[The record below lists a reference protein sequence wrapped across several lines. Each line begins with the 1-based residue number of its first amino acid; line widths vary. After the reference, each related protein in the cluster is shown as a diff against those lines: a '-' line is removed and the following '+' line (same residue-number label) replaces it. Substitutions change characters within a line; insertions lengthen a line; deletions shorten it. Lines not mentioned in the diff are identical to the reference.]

1 MRQPVKYEF
10 VYEMR
15 VKEDKYLTNW
25 IFGETAGKFKEKFVN
40 FPVLTCSNGK
50 KSANII
56 LHAEM
61 ETNPYLFQCKDTGY
75 SDEVILCSIL
85 CFIVS
90 GRSAAYVFWE

>member
-75 SDEVILCSIL
+75 SDEVILCFIL
-85 CFIVS
+85 CFAL
-90 GRSAAYVFWE
+90 GGF

>member
-1 MRQPVKYEF
+1 
-10 VYEMR
+10 MR

-50 KSANII
+50 KSVNII

-75 SDEVILCSIL
+75 SDEVILCFIL
-85 CFIVS
+85 CFAL
-90 GRSAAYVFWE
+90 GGF